1 MSLDLILDPAGLD
14 IGLWGWNADGAYS
27 AEIEGPNG
35 RGGVPL
41 VNYLG
46 WIPLVGGV
54 IYVYGLARGHEDEE
68 GELLPAALLLPL
80 YLTGVGWALGAKEVQ
95 VPALPRAVPR
105 SPVRGARKEITYHG
119 FVTWEGARVCPKP
132 VILDVDPGHDD
143 AVALMLACGHP
154 DLDLLAVTT
163 VAGNVTVEKTTR
175 NALRVL
181 SLVGCDDVPVGKGA
195 SEPLKRPL
203 HTAEDIHG
211 KSGLDGPEEIPDASF
226 GPDERDAVTLISD
239 TIKAS
244 SEPVT
249 LIPVGPLTNI
259 ALFLREHP
267 DERERIARISLMG
280 GSMGLGNTTPA
291 AEFNI
296 YVDPEAARE
305 VFDSGLPITMSG
317 LDVTHQAGAGPEV
330 RERLAATGRVG
341 SVVAGFLDFFA
352 ATYERVFGFDAP
364 PLHDPVAVAAVLEPD
379 LLKTRP
385 MRVDVECESEL
396 TRGETVCDFYGVTG
410 KVPNA
415 EVGVKLDKEAFFELL
430 YRSLGNLR

>member
-1 MSLDLILDPAGLD
+1 VS
-14 IGLWGWNADGAYS
+14 
-27 AEIEGPNG
+27 
-35 RGGVPL
+35 
-41 VNYLG
+41 
-46 WIPLVGGV
+46 
-54 IYVYGLARGHEDEE
+54 
-68 GELLPAALLLPL
+68 
-80 YLTGVGWALGAKEVQ
+80 
-95 VPALPRAVPR
+95 PR
-105 SPVRGARKEITYHG
+105 
-119 FVTWEGARVCPKP
+119 P

-154 DLDLLAVTT
+154 DLRLLAVTT
-163 VAGNVTVEKTTR
+163 VAGNVSLEKTTR

-181 SLVGCDDVPVGKGA
+181 SLVGCTDVPVGAGA
-195 SEPLKRPL
+195 SEPLERLL

-211 KSGLDGPEEIPDASF
+211 KSGLDGPEEIPEAAF
-226 GPDERDAVTLISD
+226 GADERGAVALIADSLRD
-239 TIKAS
+239 S
-244 SEPVT
+244 PEPVT

-259 ALFLREHP
+259 AAFLREHP

-385 MRVDVECESEL
+385 MRVDVECESDL
-396 TRGETVCDFYGVTG
+396 TRGETVCDYYGVTG
-410 KVPNA
+410 KAPNA
-415 EVGVKLDKEAFFELL
+415 DVGVDLDREGFFGLLEAV
-430 YRSLGNLR
+430 LRKAS